1 PRHTL
6 HGSRAH
12 AHPDPQPPAAQ
23 PGLGCRARARRRRA
37 VGRLRQRNSGGPRRG
52 GRRQRAVRHP
62 PDRCHQPCRAPA
74 QAEMS
79 PLFAAP
85 HAATTAAPV
94 GAGGLASVT
103 LALLIV
109 LAAIFAIA
117 WVARRVRG
125 IGNRVGNAI
134 DILADVPLGPKERA
148 VLIKVGAEQILIGVA
163 PGRVS
168 ALHVLREPVEI
179 TKSAT
184 ATTPTATSFSAL
196 LKRSLGK

>member
-1 PRHTL
+1 
-6 HGSRAH
+6 
-12 AHPDPQPPAAQ
+12 
-23 PGLGCRARARRRRA
+23 
-37 VGRLRQRNSGGPRRG
+37 
-52 GRRQRAVRHP
+52 
-62 PDRCHQPCRAPA
+62 
-74 QAEMS
+74 MS
-79 PLFAAP
+79 QLFAAP

-103 LALLIV
+103 LALLVV

-134 DILADVPLGPKERA
+134 DVLADVPLGPKERA
-148 VLIKVGAEQILIGVA
+148 VLLKVGTDQILIGVA

-168 ALHVLREPVEI
+168 ALHVLREPIDV
-179 TKSAT
+179 TKAPASSIPEAN
-184 ATTPTATSFSAL
+184 SFRAL

>member
-1 PRHTL
+1 
-6 HGSRAH
+6 
-12 AHPDPQPPAAQ
+12 
-23 PGLGCRARARRRRA
+23 
-37 VGRLRQRNSGGPRRG
+37 
-52 GRRQRAVRHP
+52 
-62 PDRCHQPCRAPA
+62 
-74 QAEMS
+74 M
-79 PLFAAP
+79 
-85 HAATTAAPV
+85 
-94 GAGGLASVT
+94 
-103 LALLIV
+103 

-117 WVARRVRG
+117 WIARRVRG